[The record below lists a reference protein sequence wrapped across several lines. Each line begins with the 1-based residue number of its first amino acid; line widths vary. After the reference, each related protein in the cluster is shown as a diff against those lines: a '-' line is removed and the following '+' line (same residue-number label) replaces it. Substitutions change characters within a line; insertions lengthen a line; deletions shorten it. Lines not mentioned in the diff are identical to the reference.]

1 MAAKLESAV
10 TIARPIEDVYRFF
23 LDLDKNATDPGVES
37 IVKTPDG
44 PTAQGT
50 TFRFHHRGRPRET
63 TTRFTSLEAN
73 RKIQFDGHV
82 GPLRPQGDF
91 SFRQADGATRLTVH
105 VEANPIGPFKLLAP
119 IINRKG
125 QEIWDDRLAR
135 IKVALEGLSSASSP
149 DQAF

>member
-10 TIARPIEDVYRFF
+10 TIARPVEEVYRFL

-37 IVKTPDG
+37 VVKTPDG

-50 TFRFHHRGRPRET
+50 TFRFHHGGRPRET

-73 RKIQFDGHV
+73 RKIQFDGQV
-82 GPLRPQGDF
+82 GPLRPTGDF
-91 SFRQADGATRLTVH
+91 SFQQTDGATTLTVH
-105 VEANPIGPFKLLAP
+105 VKANPIGPFKLLTP
-119 IINRKG
+119 LINRMG

-135 IKVALEGLSSASSP
+135 IKAALEAPAS
-149 DQAF
+149 